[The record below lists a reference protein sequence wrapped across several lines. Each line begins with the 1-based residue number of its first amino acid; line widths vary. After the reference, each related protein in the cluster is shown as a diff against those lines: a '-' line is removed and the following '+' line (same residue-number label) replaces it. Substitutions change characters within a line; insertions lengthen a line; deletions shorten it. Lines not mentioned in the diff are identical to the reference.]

1 MHVLVPR
8 PVLGYMCRGQKE
20 QIRCLSVLQDEE
32 CRLFVSISQHYVN
45 NPCYSCGQ
53 WSKFPNVTQL
63 KTSTLTSCCAYYP
76 PKKWLITSERTNRS
90 AGTFFLSLEGPLAL
104 ADRALQLFVLRQTEQ
119 RQLFSAAASSHVPL
133 LPTPRAFQLQRH
145 PETSFVHIQ
154 PAQLCQ
160 CLTEASLYLLQK
172 ARLARIRVAKTGSSN
187 AYLHS
192 KRNGLLNE
200 ALELTVSAKPHP
212 CSSPC
217 PGSLLSP
224 LPPRSFIAQ
233 WRLHPNGAHVWY
245 RQYGGILNCIWCA
258 GWEEN
263 NSLGFFLSQGR
274 IWPSIMDQLC
284 GSLRTQCSEA
294 VGAVLIY
301 TAQHLPMPEISTLFQ
316 HSYLFIEVSL

>member
-1 MHVLVPR
+1 MSIIHATQVDS
-8 PVLGYMCRGQKE
+8 GASYQTS
-20 QIRCLSVLQDEE
+20 LSSRQAPWQVAV
-32 CRLFVSISQHYVN
+32 RI
-45 NPCYSCGQ
+45 
-53 WSKFPNVTQL
+53 T
-63 KTSTLTSCCAYYP
+63 P
-76 PKKWLITSERTNRS
+76 PQKKWLITSERTNRS

-200 ALELTVSAKPHP
+200 ALELTVSAEPHP

-233 WRLHPNGAHVWY
+233 WCLHPNSPPCT
-245 RQYGGILNCIWCA
+245 I
-258 GWEEN
+258 
-263 NSLGFFLSQGR
+263 
-274 IWPSIMDQLC
+274 
-284 GSLRTQCSEA
+284 EA
-294 VGAVLIY
+294 VRRNTQLYMMCWVRGKQFLGLLLEPGKDLAFYHGPALWFP
-301 TAQHLPMPEISTLFQ
+301 QNPMQWSCWSCTDLHRPAPAHARNIHALSTQ
-316 HSYLFIEVSL
+316 LFIYRSLSLIQTISLYPTGQESIP